1 MEGKRGLLNA
11 ETICALALLAG
22 VASIFYFSRDYP
34 SFPGQFSGNP
44 AFWPRSVAVVLAL
57 MAVFIFIGGVVKP
70 MQAARP
76 SILSLVKLG
85 VVVAV
90 VFGSRWSL
98 EWLGFIPSAALL
110 MFICML
116 VLTEKEQLTGKAALG
131 MAVASLGIS
140 YFLYFVLIY
149 LARTPLPRGTFF

>member
-1 MEGKRGLLNA
+1 MERKRGLLNT
-11 ETICALALLAG
+11 ETICAMALLAG

-57 MAVFIFIGGVVKP
+57 MAVFIFIGGLDKP
-70 MQAARP
+70 LQVTRP
-76 SILSLVKLG
+76 NLLTLLKLG

-90 VFGSRWSL
+90 VYGSRWSL
-98 EWLGFIPSAALL
+98 EWLGFTPSAALL

-116 VLTEKEQLTGKAALG
+116 VLTEKEQLTGKATLG
-131 MAVASLGIS
+131 MAVTSLGIS